1 MKKIIKSLLL
11 ILCFS
16 LTTACKQDV
25 FEDVDIFT
33 TIYPMEYIVDYLY
46 GEHSNINSI
55 YPSGVDVREY
65 QLNEKQIKDYSKTS
79 LFIFDGTTSEKEY
92 VAKFFKYNKG
102 LKIIDATASMEAI
115 YDTDELW
122 LNPSNFLMMAQNIR
136 YGLKEYINNHY
147 LKTEIDEKYNKL
159 KGQISK
165 IDADLYDLGS
175 KTSNKTIV
183 ASSNLFKFLEKYGL
197 EVISLEENEDLTE
210 KTILTVI
217 EKIHNGEIHY
227 IFMKDNED
235 ISSTVQRVI
244 DKTNVEIARFHTI
257 ANLTGEERN
266 AKKDYMTIM
275 SDNIDLL
282 RNELYE

>member
-1 MKKIIKSLLL
+1 MKKIIKFLLL
-11 ILCFS
+11 LLCFS

-25 FEDVDIFT
+25 FEDVDIYT
-33 TIYPMEYIVDYLY
+33 TVYPMEYIVDYLY

-65 QLNEKQIKDYSKTS
+65 KLNEKQIKDYSKTS

-92 VAKFFKYNKG
+92 VAKFFKYNKK
-102 LKIIDATASMEAI
+102 LKIIDATASMEAM

-147 LKTEIDEKYNKL
+147 LKNEIDEKYNKL

-165 IDADLYDLGS
+165 IDADLYDLGA
-175 KTSNKTIV
+175 KTANKTIV
-183 ASSNLFKFLEKYGL
+183 ASSNMFKFLEKYDL

-217 EKIHNGEIHY
+217 EKINNGEIHY

-235 ISSTVQRVI
+235 ISATVQRVL

-257 ANLTGEERN
+257 VNLTGEERN

-275 SDNIDLL
+275 SDNIDLI

>member
-1 MKKIIKSLLL
+1 MKKIVRLILLM
-11 ILCFS
+11 LCFS

-25 FEDVDIFT
+25 FEDIDIYT
-33 TIYPMEYIVDYLY
+33 TVYPMEYIVNYLY

-65 QLNEKQIKDYSKTS
+65 SLNEKQIKDYSKTT

-92 VAKFFKYNKG
+92 VAKFFKYNKE

-159 KGQISK
+159 KEQISK
-165 IDADLYDLGS
+165 IDADLYDLGA
-175 KTSNKTIV
+175 KTTNKTIV
-183 ASSNLFKFLEKYGL
+183 ASSSLFKFLEKYGL
-197 EVISLEENEDLTE
+197 EVITVEENEELTE
-210 KTILTVI
+210 KTILNVI
-217 EKIHNGEIHY
+217 DRINDGEISY
-227 IFMKDNED
+227 IFMKDNEE
-235 ISSTVQRVI
+235 ISATVQRII
-244 DKTNVEIARFHTI
+244 DATNVTVARFHTI
-257 ANLTGEERN
+257 INLTGEERN

-282 RNELYE
+282 RNELYD

>member
-1 MKKIIKSLLL
+1 MKKVIKLIILM
-11 ILCFS
+11 LCFS

-25 FEDVDIFT
+25 FEDIDIYT
-33 TIYPMEYIVDYLY
+33 TVYPMEYIVNYLY

-65 QLNEKQIKDYSKTS
+65 SLNEKQIKDYSKTT

-92 VAKFFKYNKG
+92 VAKFFKYNKA

-159 KGQISK
+159 KEQISK
-165 IDADLYDLGS
+165 IDADLYDLGA
-175 KTSNKTIV
+175 KTTNKTIV
-183 ASSNLFKFLEKYGL
+183 ASSSLFKFLEKYGL
-197 EVISLEENEDLTE
+197 EVITVEENEELTE
-210 KTILTVI
+210 KTILNVI
-217 EKIHNGEIHY
+217 DRINDGEISY
-227 IFMKDNED
+227 IFMKDNEE
-235 ISSTVQRVI
+235 ISATVQRII
-244 DKTNVEIARFHTI
+244 DATNVTVARFHTI
-257 ANLTGEERN
+257 INLTGEERN

-282 RNELYE
+282 RNELYD